1 MKKAI
6 FLFIFFFILAPL
18 HAEVS
23 TAGIVKKME
32 ARRGRW
38 TSLHGFLRMNFS
50 TSQGKS
56 AQCRA
61 ELYYNRMEEEIIL
74 KGFRENQ
81 ELLFIFKTNDR
92 NFRLYLPKQ
101 KTEFHGTIF
110 DMEDSPDIHSHL
122 KALDL
127 YRALKPGLLRP
138 DNITAEEGEHGLTML
153 KTQTVFTQRQVWV
166 NVQGDALKEQ
176 YGSGGKLKTEIGRSA
191 FKKISLEGKDDFYYP
206 YEISIKSAA
215 PAGAQQTELV
225 FESVDFE
232 LEYKSKFPELIV
244 PEGTQTYDVN
254 QKLERFF
261 TE

>member
-1 MKKAI
+1 MKKAFFI
-6 FLFIFFFILAPL
+6 FIFFFIVSPL
-18 HAEVS
+18 YAEIS
-23 TAGIVKKME
+23 PADRVKKME
-32 ARRGRW
+32 DRRGYW

-50 TSQGKS
+50 TPQGKS

-61 ELYYNRMEEEIIL
+61 ELYYNRLEEEIIL
-74 KGFRENQ
+74 KGFRENK
-81 ELLFIFKTNDR
+81 ELLFIFRTHDR
-92 NFRLYLPKQ
+92 DFSLYLPKQ
-101 KTEFHGTIF
+101 KTEFQGTVF

-138 DNITAEEGEHGLTML
+138 DNITAEEGEHGITML

-176 YGSGGKLKTEIGRSA
+176 YGTGGKLKTEIERSA
-191 FKKISLEGKDDFYYP
+191 FKKISLEGKKDFYYP
-206 YEISIKSAA
+206 YEISIKSTA
-215 PAGAQQTELV
+215 PAGAQQTQLI

-232 LEYKSKFPELIV
+232 LEYKSKFPELTV
-244 PEGTQTYDVN
+244 PAGTQTYAVN
-254 QKLERFF
+254 QNPERFF